1 MTMPE
6 ERTRAVIQ
14 TREFL
19 VELYR
24 DKSLP
29 EKIRRDAKFLLRH
42 YPSKADMVLA
52 ARLEEQP
59 ALLTALIGPVFS
71 LPSDD

>member
-19 VELYR
+19 VDLYR

-42 YPSKADMVLA
+42 YPSTADMVLA
-52 ARLEEQP
+52 AQLEEQP
-59 ALLTALIGPVFS
+59 ALLTELIGPVFS
-71 LPSDD
+71 LPGDD

>member
-14 TREFL
+14 THDFL
-19 VELYR
+19 VELSR

-42 YPSKADMVLA
+42 YPVKTDMLLA

-59 ALLTALIGPVFS
+59 ALLTELVGPVFG
-71 LPSDD
+71 LPIDL